1 MEINNN
7 IIIKPHGNKGKKQT
21 QEHIRKR
28 TLVQKGRKCTEERR
42 KNISLGMKKLFLNGK
57 TISEEQRKKI
67 SQTHK
72 GKIISD
78 KTKAL
83 MSVKIRNG
91 LYKKSLTI
99 RVEIEGV
106 CYRSL
111 CDAARVHNITAA
123 TVKYRC
129 MSLNFYGWEFIDKD
143 RVESNLLKSK

>member
-57 TISEEQRKKI
+57 TMSEEQRKKI

-111 CDAARVHNITAA
+111 CDAARVHNITSAS
-123 TVKYRC
+123 VKYRC
-129 MSLNFYGWEFIDKD
+129 KSLNFYNWSFINED
-143 RVESNLLKSK
+143 RISKQ

>member
-28 TLVQKGRKCTEERR
+28 TLVQKGRIFTEEHR

-57 TISEEQRKKI
+57 TMSEERRKKI
-67 SQTHK
+67 SQIHK
-72 GKIISD
+72 GKIISNET
-78 KTKAL
+78 KTL
-83 MSVKIRNG
+83 MSVNIRNG

-111 CDAARVHNITAA
+111 CDAGRAHNITPA
-123 TVKYRC
+123 TVKHRC
-129 MSLNFYGWEFIDKD
+129 KSLNFYGWEFIDKD
-143 RVESNLLKSK
+143 SVKSKLLKKK